1 MLEKQR
7 EQIDRIDRQL
17 ITLFEERMAVVREV
31 IKIKQEHQLPIL
43 DENREQL
50 VINKVINQVQS
61 KELEPYA
68 VDWMTELM
76 RISKNYQKS
85 IAQTNNEN
93 A

>member
-17 ITLFEERMAVVREV
+17 IALFEERMAVVREV

-50 VINKVINQVQS
+50 VINKVMKQVQS
-61 KELEPYA
+61 EELEPYA

-76 RISKNYQKS
+76 RISKKYQAS
-85 IAQTNNEN
+85 IVQANNEN